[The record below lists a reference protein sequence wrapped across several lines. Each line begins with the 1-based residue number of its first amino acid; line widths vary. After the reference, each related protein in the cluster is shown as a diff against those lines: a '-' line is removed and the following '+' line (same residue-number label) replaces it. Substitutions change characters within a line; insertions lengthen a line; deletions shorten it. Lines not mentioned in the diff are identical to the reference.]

1 MIDFE
6 QILEE
11 NCKKLKNREYAFE
24 KVDGKFQGITYDVFL
39 DKARTVAGF
48 LLDKGFQDKPIMIYG
63 DNSINLM
70 LADLAVLNY
79 VGISVCISKEWKEED
94 VLRTLRFLEIPC
106 VIYGEEKQEIMER
119 VKQEMPELTYIP
131 MSAFS
136 NMGNTDIKCIPQDN
150 EKCCKIVF
158 SSGTTARPKA
168 VMLSK
173 KNIFAGV
180 HSLYKRCPFC
190 EQDAT
195 YLFLP
200 LSHTY
205 AGIYNFLYSL
215 VFGFQVYLCS
225 GVKELAKEILEVNP
239 TIFCGVPLI
248 YRRLYEG
255 YGANIHKAFGNRIRY
270 LFCGG
275 AHFDEELRK
284 AYKDSGLDMMEAY
297 ALTETASTF
306 AIQYPNDPDVHCTGT
321 IAEDINVKILA
332 PDKSGIGEVAV
343 KGDNV
348 FLGYAKDDE
357 ATRQAFTED
366 GYFKT
371 GDLGYLRKDELHGG
385 YRLYLTGRIKK
396 ILIGENGENVDPQQ
410 IEKLICEKDTDITKA
425 VVFIANG
432 KLGCRVY
439 LGKEKKCDWDLFF
452 EKLNETLPKHEKV
465 QYYEMMEDSLDK
477 RWKQ

>member
-6 QILEE
+6 QIMTQ
-11 NCKKLKNREYAFE
+11 NCERMQNRAYAFE
-24 KVDGKFQGITYDVFL
+24 KVDGSFQSITYGTFL
-39 DKARTVAGF
+39 KKARGIANH
-48 LLDKGFQDKPIMIYG
+48 LLDKGFADKPIMIYG
-63 DNSINLM
+63 VNSINLM
-70 LADLAVLNY
+70 LADLAVLQY

-94 VLRTLRFLEIPC
+94 VLRTLQFLNIPC
-106 VIYGEEKQEIMER
+106 VIYGDEKKEIIDK
-119 VKQEMPELTYIP
+119 VKREMPSLTYIP
-131 MSAFS
+131 MSLLVS
-136 NMGNTDIKCIPQDN
+136 IGNNDTKCIPQDN
-150 EKCCKIVF
+150 EKCCKIIF

-173 KNIFAGV
+173 KNIFAGLY
-180 HSLYKRCPFC
+180 SLQKRCPFN
-190 EQDAT
+190 ENDAT

-225 GVKELAKEILEVNP
+225 DVNELAKEILEVNP

-255 YGANIHKAFGNRIRY
+255 YGSNIHMAFGNRIQY

-306 AIQYPNDPDVHCTGT
+306 AIQYPGDPDVHCTGT
-321 IAEDINVKILA
+321 IAEDIQVKILA
-332 PDKSGIGEVAV
+332 PDGDGIGEVAV

-348 FLGYAKDDE
+348 FLGYANDEE
-357 ATRQAFTED
+357 ATKQAFTED

-371 GDLGYLRKDELHGG
+371 GDLGYLKEDEIHGG

-396 ILIGENGENVDPQQ
+396 ILVGENGENVDSWH
-410 IEKLICEKDTDITKA
+410 IEKRICEKNSNITKA
-425 VVFIANG
+425 VVHLSEG

-439 LGKEKKCDWDLFF
+439 LAKPENRDWDLFF
-452 EKLNETLPKHEKV
+452 KEMNDVLLKSEKIRH
-465 QYYEMMEDSLDK
+465 YEIIEDSLDK